1 MGKKTLCDWDKKE
14 IEKNMDALIQ
24 IIENPR
30 FICRKCARS
39 AHDAIH
45 LCKPFKIKKNSKS

>member
-14 IEKNMDALIQ
+14 IEKNLDKLIQ

-39 AHDAIH
+39 AHIAHH
-45 LCKPFKIKKNSKS
+45 LCKPVKIEKEK